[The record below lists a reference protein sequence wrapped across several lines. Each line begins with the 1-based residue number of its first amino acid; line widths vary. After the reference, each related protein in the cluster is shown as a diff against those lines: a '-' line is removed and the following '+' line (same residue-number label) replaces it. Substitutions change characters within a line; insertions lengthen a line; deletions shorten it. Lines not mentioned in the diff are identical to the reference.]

1 MIEKDWKEKIDLKR
15 LRKIELK
22 RFNEKIDFEEIEK
35 YLKKKIEED
44 WLKKTEGCSS
54 YQSPSISHQSVSIS
68 FNPINLV

>member
-1 MIEKDWKEKIDLKR
+1 

-44 WLKKTEGCSS
+44 
-54 YQSPSISHQSVSIS
+54 
-68 FNPINLV
+68 